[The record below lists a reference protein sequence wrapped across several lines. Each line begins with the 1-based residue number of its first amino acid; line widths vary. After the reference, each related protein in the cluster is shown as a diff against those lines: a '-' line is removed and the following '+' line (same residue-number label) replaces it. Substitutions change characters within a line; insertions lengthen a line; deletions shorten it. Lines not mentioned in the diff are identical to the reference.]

1 MVKPASVPRA
11 FDFDDVILVP
21 GQCLVSSR
29 AEVFTDIQFGNRSFK
44 LPIVPSNMS
53 SVIDERLAIYL
64 ASNDYFYVMH
74 RFDVDAIRFARRMAD
89 LDLFS
94 SISVGV
100 QESDFAL
107 VKRFRE
113 LDFVIDYVTV
123 DIAHGDA
130 YSVCRMVDHL
140 KTVSP
145 GSFVIAGNV
154 ATPAALNRLETAGAD
169 AVKVGIGP
177 GLACSTS
184 PNTGFGTR
192 GWQLAA
198 VEWCADAAKSAL
210 VIADGGIRTTGDV
223 AKAVAFG
230 ADMVMVGGMFAG
242 HEESPGTLEE
252 VDGKLYK
259 LFYGSASAVQKGNNK
274 NVEGRS
280 MLVDFRGPI
289 ADTLQTMKENL
300 QSAVSY
306 VGGTR
311 LLDLRESE
319 FVYLPPLK

>member
-1 MVKPASVPRA
+1 
-11 FDFDDVILVP
+11 
-21 GQCLVSSR
+21 
-29 AEVFTDIQFGNRSFK
+29 
-44 LPIVPSNMS
+44 
-53 SVIDERLAIYL
+53 
-64 ASNDYFYVMH
+64 
-74 RFDVDAIRFARRMAD
+74 
-89 LDLFS
+89 
-94 SISVGV
+94 
-100 QESDFAL
+100 
-107 VKRFRE
+107 
-113 LDFVIDYVTV
+113 
-123 DIAHGDA
+123 
-130 YSVCRMVDHL
+130 
-140 KTVSP
+140 
-145 GSFVIAGNV
+145 
-154 ATPAALNRLETAGAD
+154 
-169 AVKVGIGP
+169 
-177 GLACSTS
+177 
-184 PNTGFGTR
+184 
-192 GWQLAA
+192 
-198 VEWCADAAKSAL
+198 